1 MTPEVVLATKK
12 NSRSGREER
21 REVTSGVEGK
31 VCTCEG
37 GREGGREGEGRREE
51 GGRDEEGGRK
61 GEGGE
66 EERKGEERKGEEGG
80 REKSTHQFPKLH
92 ASSLFVLHIQA
103 VLTSPL
109 PRLREGNTL

>member
-12 NSRSGREER
+12 NSCSGREER

-31 VCTCEG
+31 VCAC
-37 GREGGREGEGRREE
+37 E
-51 GGRDEEGGRK
+51 GGRDEEGGRE

-80 REKSTHQFPKLH
+80 REGEKHTSISKVTCVKFICTTHPVSTD
-92 ASSLFVLHIQA
+92 
-103 VLTSPL
+103 LTL
-109 PRLREGNTL
+109 T

>member
-12 NSRSGREER
+12 NSCSGREER

-37 GREGGREGEGRREE
+37 GREGGRREE
-51 GGRDEEGGRK
+51 GGRDEECGRK

-92 ASSLFVLHIQA
+92 ASSLFVLHIQS